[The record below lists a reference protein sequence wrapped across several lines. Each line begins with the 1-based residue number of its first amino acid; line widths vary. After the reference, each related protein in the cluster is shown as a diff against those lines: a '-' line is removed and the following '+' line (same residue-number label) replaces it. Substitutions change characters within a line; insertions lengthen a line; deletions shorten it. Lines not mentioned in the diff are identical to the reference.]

1 MHYATDAAGAE
12 SGMMATSRRLPAGM
26 TLPCRTLSFA
36 FATCVALTLLSLGGS
51 LHAAEGGTG
60 PERTD
65 SAVQAARPIATDAR
79 LAGDGA
85 RTRFILDLSEPVP
98 FSHAT
103 LADPYRVIVDLPET
117 RFDLP
122 EGAGTQGRGLVN
134 AWRFGLFAAGKSR
147 IVLDAREPVAVDRTF
162 ILPPVDGQPARL
174 VIDLVG
180 TSREAFLASV
190 VKPAPPEASA
200 KGDRLG
206 DRRRSSRPIVVIDP
220 GHGGIDTGATGSNG
234 TLEKA
239 VALDFGQLL
248 KRKLEEGGR
257 YDVYMTRESDMFIP
271 LRERVQIARSHNAD
285 LFVSV
290 HADSVRIG
298 KNEVRGASVYTL
310 SEKAS
315 DAVAAELAER
325 ENRSDVIA
333 GIDLSQEPS
342 AVTDIL
348 IDLARRETKNFSIF
362 FARNLV
368 EELQSA
374 AKVIKNPHRSAGFR
388 VLEAHDMPSALVEL
402 GYLSNKL
409 DEKLL
414 TSEEW
419 RERMSSAIASA
430 VDRFFGPRLVQRQG
444 ARTTQ

>member
-1 MHYATDAAGAE
+1 M
-12 SGMMATSRRLPAGM
+12 P
-26 TLPCRTLSFA
+26 
-36 FATCVALTLLSLGGS
+36 
-51 LHAAEGGTG
+51 
-60 PERTD
+60 
-65 SAVQAARPIATDAR
+65 ARPFRFALAMLAIAAAFSLAGPSYAVDGNVASDEAKAENASIGKPVVSDAR

-85 RTRFILDLSEPVP
+85 RTRFILDLSEPVA
-98 FSHAT
+98 FTHAT
-103 LADPYRVIVDLPET
+103 LADPYRLIIDLPEV

-122 EGAGTQGRGLVN
+122 EGTGASGRGLVS
-134 AWRFGLFAAGKSR
+134 AWRYGLFAAGKSR
-147 IVLDAREPVAVDRTF
+147 IVLDAGEPVAVDKSF
-162 ILPPVDGQPARL
+162 ILPPVDNQPARL
-174 VIDLVG
+174 VIDLVK
-180 TSREAFLASV
+180 TSREAFLANAL
-190 VKPAPPEASA
+190 KPAPAVAST
-200 KGDRLG
+200 KGDRL
-206 DRRRSSRPIVVIDP
+206 DDKRRAGRPVVVIDP
-220 GHGGIDTGATGSNG
+220 GHGGIDTGATGANG

-239 VALDFGQLL
+239 VALDFAILL

-257 YDVYMTRESDMFIP
+257 YDVHLTRETDMFIP
-271 LRERVQIARSHNAD
+271 LRERVKIARSLGAD

-333 GIDLSQEPS
+333 GIDLSHEPT

-414 TSEEW
+414 TSDEW
-419 RERMSSAIASA
+419 RERMSSAIAAA

-444 ARTTQ
+444 FRTAQ